1 MSPQEP
7 SRVDRKIWQCLT
19 GPSFK
24 IPKLNSQVFYFPLGH
39 LEHACPTPN
48 TETLSLIN
56 GYRPFIPCIVSGVD
70 LFADRQTDE
79 VFIKLILTPIT
90 NDYVH
95 EPQEVREM
103 EHGGDGLVFSGKTL
117 TQSDAN
123 NGGAFSVPSECAKLI
138 FPPLDLKSQMP
149 SQELAVKDIH
159 DDYVWN
165 FRHTYRG
172 SPKRHLI
179 TTNWSKF
186 VDEKKLMGGD
196 SLVLMKISKYKD
208 KDEIFIGI
216 RRHKFSAAAKITE
229 KSVMEAAELADKNMS
244 FEVIYYPTASHWCNF
259 VVDAEVVKKAL
270 QINWQSGMRVK
281 LCLKSDESSKRS
293 SIFQGTVSALSD
305 PSHHPWR
312 MLQV

>member
-1 MSPQEP
+1 MDPQEP
-7 SRVDRKIWQCLT
+7 TCVDRKIWQCLA
-19 GPSFK
+19 GPSVK
-24 IPKLNSQVFYFPLGH
+24 IPKLNSQVFYFPPGH
-39 LEHACPTPN
+39 LEHACPSPN

-56 GYRPFIPCIVSGVD
+56 GYRPIIPCLVSHVD
-70 LFADRQTDE
+70 LLADRQTDE
-79 VFIKLILTPIT
+79 VFVKLILTPIT
-90 NDYVH
+90 NDSVH
-95 EPQEVREM
+95 EPQEPEVCEN

-138 FPPLDLKSQMP
+138 FPPLDLQSQMP
-149 SQELAVKDIH
+149 SQVLAVKDIH
-159 DDYVWN
+159 NFVWN

-186 VDEKKLMGGD
+186 VDTKKIIGGD
-196 SLVLMKISKYKD
+196 SLVLMKNSED
-208 KDEIFIGI
+208 KIFIGI

-229 KSVMEAAELADKNMS
+229 KSVMEAAELADKNMT

-259 VVDAEVVKKAL
+259 VVDAEVVKKAM
-270 QINWQSGMRVK
+270 QINWVSGMRVK
-281 LCLKSDESSKRS
+281 LCLKTDESSKRS